1 MDRLYNWTDAKTS
14 TIIFDRKNSTFFVN
28 LVQMFVDVF
37 QDLSIK
43 LICRITT
50 WWMFIKPQ

>member
-50 WWMFIKPQ
+50 W